1 MADKH
6 RWSGWPGAWCLKCG
20 IGDPMEYA
28 IGNSYYD
35 PYTNTWQDSE
45 EARQAK
51 KECGDLAFC
60 TVPDTKEG

>member
-1 MADKH
+1 
-6 RWSGWPGAWCLKCG
+6 
-20 IGDPMEYA
+20 MEYA